1 MPMDIVERACRKLCD
16 MRGVNPEDMIPMPQ
30 AQNGNI
36 LTNAMPVLGPT
47 WKIFQPEI
55 ERMIQMNNALF
66 LAQQEEQEELRLGI
80 LQGEQNSQQQG

>member
-16 MRGVNPEDMIPMPQ
+16 MRGVNPEDLIPIPQ
-30 AQNGNI
+30 ARNGNI
-36 LTNAMPVLGPT
+36 LTNATPVLGPA

-66 LAQQEEQEELRLGI
+66 LAQQEEQEEMRNSI
-80 LQGEQNSQQQG
+80 LLDKQSSQQEG